1 MKSFFGG
8 FTEEEIA
15 WIRSTA
21 PSGDSLYENLKAF
34 AEDKAEKQ
42 KKTDAIDE
50 EKIKFKINKLL
61 CSIENWR
68 TLATYTPIHNLI
80 REILTQTG
88 YLEYI
93 SAKPGGEQRRANVE
107 MLLVRAAAFENTSYY
122 GLFHFLHYI
131 EQLGK
136 YEIIAWGRD
145 RKCRYV

>member
-1 MKSFFGG
+1 MQLNNPLQDIPLFGTMKSFFGG

-68 TLATYTPIHNLI
+68 TLATHARGYNNLKK
-80 REILTQTG
+80 
-88 YLEYI
+88 LEKI
-93 SAKPGGEQRRANVE
+93 EEVNNVI
-107 MLLVRAAAFENTSYY
+107 V
-122 GLFHFLHYI
+122 
-131 EQLGK
+131 
-136 YEIIAWGRD
+136 
-145 RKCRYV
+145 